1 MGKSCGQ
8 HVLFS
13 LGQSNA
19 YHPSFFISKKVQV
32 EWPELD
38 SGGNA
43 RKFIEILN
51 YAKLEIVHRGIL
63 KIFAI
68 LWFTYG
74 FSQDRTSD
82 LQIQRST
89 PYPFGHQGERIP
101 GKKFYKQVIHEKNM
115 FDTFHNSKNYDANDL
130 I

>member
-1 MGKSCGQ
+1 M
-8 HVLFS
+8 VERF
-13 LGQSNA
+13 A

-51 YAKLEIVHRGIL
+51 YAKLEIVHGGIL
-63 KIFAI
+63 KIFAN
-68 LWFTYG
+68 LWFTSG
-74 FSQDRTSD
+74 FSRDRTND

-89 PYPFGHQGERIP
+89 HYPFGHEGERNL
-101 GKKFYKQVIHEKNM
+101 GKKFYKQLIHEKNM
-115 FDTFHNSKNYDANDL
+115 FDTFHNSKIYDAKDL